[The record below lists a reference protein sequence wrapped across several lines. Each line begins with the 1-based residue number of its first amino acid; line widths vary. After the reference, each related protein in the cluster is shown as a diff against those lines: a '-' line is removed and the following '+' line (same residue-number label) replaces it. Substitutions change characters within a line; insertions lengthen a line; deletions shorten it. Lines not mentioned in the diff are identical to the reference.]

1 MVYEPDHVQGNKPP
15 RLQHF
20 NSSNT
25 YITGKIDQG
34 ELMANDWQPNDHL
47 CHPNWSS
54 PLSVRF
60 NIEKTTVFQYEADD
74 YDERE
79 DVSLSVS
86 LSSRR
91 RSRSEE
97 VSFKTNTNR
106 SIMAY
111 RQELVDAGED
121 VYVSSN
127 VRQRRNSCRKGGLD
141 DIEHLISSVSIRK
154 NVAQI
159 LARKQVIRAV
169 LDEQARQR
177 RCNQFDYTLIAIK
190 SIEHSRVSIERA
202 RMIGFTNHADIDLLE
217 TKSSNYLES

>member
-1 MVYEPDHVQGNKPP
+1 MMQYEYEPDHVQGSKPP
-15 RLQHF
+15 RLQYFHA
-20 NSSNT
+20 NNT

-34 ELMANDWQPNDHL
+34 ELMADDWQPNNHL
-47 CHPNWSS
+47 CHPKWSS

-97 VSFKTNTNR
+97 VSFKTNTGR
-106 SIMAY
+106 SIMAC
-111 RQELVDAGED
+111 RQELVDA
-121 VYVSSN
+121 VYVSPN
-127 VRQRRNSCRKGGLD
+127 VRQRRNSCRKGGLV

-154 NVAQI
+154 N
-159 LARKQVIRAV
+159 L
-169 LDEQARQR
+169 
-177 RCNQFDYTLIAIK
+177 
-190 SIEHSRVSIERA
+190 VSKR
-202 RMIGFTNHADIDLLE
+202 
-217 TKSSNYLES
+217 